1 MPRIYKRKL
10 GSRKYKDYEEETLLK
25 AIEDCKKPGM
35 SIAEVAKIYKIPHR
49 TLRNKVGGQHSK
61 SHGGQCALPS
71 VLEDVLVKHLSTC
84 ADYGMPLEWRD
95 IKSLVKG
102 ILEMENIV
110 IKKFTDNTPGDDWVR
125 GFLSRHEDLITQ
137 RTCQNIKRQRAAL
150 SHDDINVY
158 FEHLR
163 KSLEGVSAENILNY
177 DETNLTD
184 DPGQKKCIFR
194 RGIKHPERA
203 INFSKGNIT
212 VMFAGSAAGEFLPPY
227 VIYKSEH
234 LWHSWCEGGP
244 PGTRY
249 GRSKSGWMDSVNFEE
264 WFLTIAVPWARR
276 KLGRKVVIGDNL
288 SSHISHLVLKKCEE
302 HNIGFILLPPN
313 STDKCQ
319 PLDVSFFAPLKRE
332 WRRLLESH
340 KVKHPSSTS
349 LDKKIFPAML
359 GSLIDGMGMRCAQ
372 NLMSGFRACGIHPL
386 DPHQV

>member
-1 MPRIYKRKL
+1 
-10 GSRKYKDYEEETLLK
+10 
-25 AIEDCKKPGM
+25 
-35 SIAEVAKIYKIPHR
+35 
-49 TLRNKVGGQHSK
+49 
-61 SHGGQCALPS
+61 
-71 VLEDVLVKHLSTC
+71 
-84 ADYGMPLEWRD
+84 
-95 IKSLVKG
+95 
-102 ILEMENIV
+102 
-110 IKKFTDNTPGDDWVR
+110 
-125 GFLSRHEDLITQ
+125 
-137 RTCQNIKRQRAAL
+137 
-150 SHDDINVY
+150 
-158 FEHLR
+158 
-163 KSLEGVSAENILNY
+163 
-177 DETNLTD
+177 
-184 DPGQKKCIFR
+184 
-194 RGIKHPERA
+194 
-203 INFSKGNIT
+203 
-212 VMFAGSAAGEFLPPY
+212 MFAGSAAGEFLPPY

-359 GSLIDGMGMRCAQ
+359 GSLIDGMGMRGRSTGNTRKKLHVPPGKSISVEELHANSDTGTRRQ
-372 NLMSGFRACGIHPL
+372 QSTPSVEPVTQVVVPVDGIQGTSTGTGNDSSHASSEEIITDSDDEWLPPRQKKKVFEKYFRS
-386 DPHQV
+386 